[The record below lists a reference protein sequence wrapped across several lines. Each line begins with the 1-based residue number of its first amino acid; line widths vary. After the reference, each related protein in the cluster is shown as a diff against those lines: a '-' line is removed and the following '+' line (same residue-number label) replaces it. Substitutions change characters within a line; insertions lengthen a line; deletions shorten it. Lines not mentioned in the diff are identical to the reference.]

1 MGNRSRRRNREELKK
16 LVLEALKQKGD
27 LSMNELAVELGY
39 KSLNDTL
46 RAVVKEMLEVGE
58 VTYLYPDKPN
68 SRNQKVSLKSSKN
81 SR

>member
-1 MGNRSRRRNREELKK
+1 MS
-16 LVLEALKQKGD
+16 
-27 LSMNELAVELGY
+27 ELAAELGY

-68 SRNQKVSLKSSKN
+68 SRNQKICLVEGLF
-81 SR
+81 